1 MAASQSAF
9 ATSSGSAAGGHSLRR
24 ARPCGWPI
32 RSNVPC
38 QTALTLAT
46 ASAARMRSDRS
57 SDSVLS
63 GLRLPSHLGAGFG
76 DRFEVSR
83 VGSGFFEERVRLAGE
98 IADCRESTVAAQFL
112 PHAAAA
118 RILHGK
124 EGVDGSS
131 PSEGLRQKP
140 CKWGCSVACGG
151 IPSASRVR
159 DGYTFG
165 HWRAFADTRDLWR
178 RLARRSVPAMELR
191 DPRISLHAGTIRC
204 GVGQEHEPL
213 PPERVS
219 RPGRCRFR
227 AGQALDRY
235 SRPARVALRRG
246 SAAAV
251 AVNG

>member
-1 MAASQSAF
+1 MSGGGPTSNVSRDAPAAPHPDRARPNNQSSHQGF
-9 ATSSGSAAGGHSLRR
+9 ALARMERLWSRAVTTSGNRWQMRR
-24 ARPCGWPI
+24 ARKPQ
-32 RSNVPC
+32 N
-38 QTALTLAT
+38 QAK
-46 ASAARMRSDRS
+46 
-57 SDSVLS
+57 
-63 GLRLPSHLGAGFG
+63 
-76 DRFEVSR
+76 
-83 VGSGFFEERVRLAGE
+83 
-98 IADCRESTVAAQFL
+98 TVAAGCDRL
-112 PHAAAA
+112 PRGA
-118 RILHGK
+118 HGK

-159 DGYTFG
+159 AGYTFG

>member
-1 MAASQSAF
+1 VRVA
-9 ATSSGSAAGGHSLRR
+9 GSA
-24 ARPCGWPI
+24 C
-32 RSNVPC
+32 
-38 QTALTLAT
+38 
-46 ASAARMRSDRS
+46 
-57 SDSVLS
+57 
-63 GLRLPSHLGAGFG
+63 LPSRIPCERGANI
-76 DRFEVSR
+76 SR
-83 VGSGFFEERVRLAGE
+83 TTRVHARVTRRCQ
-98 IADCRESTVAAQFL
+98 IPSVCAAFVPSQTRACPDVPPRNL
-112 PHAAAA
+112 N
-118 RILHGK
+118 GK

-140 CKWGCSVACGG
+140 CKWGCCVACGG